1 MSTFG
6 EMANEVLANQFS
18 ESKYGI
24 LVRKWLN
31 DAQTEIAIRANV
43 PGLIDS
49 ESVSVVAGTTA
60 YALPTDFLRPV
71 AVYDATNSRQVRAR
85 QIDLRDY
92 AGGIDSS
99 ATGAPTL
106 YTVTNSGLV
115 LYPSPDQSYS
125 VTMTY
130 YRRPTEMVDD
140 DDPPEIPAEAHPLMI
155 DYALMHAYRREQDWN
170 ARSRLEEEYER
181 DLARFIGQQ
190 NKSVSEGP
198 KQVRGMWDSVP
209 GPPEAPVYPS
219 Y

>member
-31 DAQTEIAIRANV
+31 DGQVDVATRADIPALIETESIAI
-43 PGLIDS
+43 
-49 ESVSVVAGTTA
+49 VAGTTSYA
-60 YALPTDFLRPV
+60 YPSDYLRPIGI
-71 AVYDATNSRQVRAR
+71 YDATNSRQVRAR
-85 QIDLRDY
+85 QVNLSDY
-92 AGGIDSS
+92 TGGIDSS
-99 ATGAPTL
+99 AVGAPVL
-106 YTVTNSGLV
+106 YTTTNDGITF
-115 LYPSPDQSYS
+115 YPTPDQSY
-125 VTMTY
+125 TGQITY
-130 YRRPTEMVDD
+130 YRRPAEMTDD
-140 DDPPEIPAEAHPLMI
+140 TDTPEIPAEAHPLLI
-155 DYALMHAYRREQDWN
+155 DYALIRAYRREQDWN
-170 ARSRLEEEYER
+170 AKGRLEEEYER